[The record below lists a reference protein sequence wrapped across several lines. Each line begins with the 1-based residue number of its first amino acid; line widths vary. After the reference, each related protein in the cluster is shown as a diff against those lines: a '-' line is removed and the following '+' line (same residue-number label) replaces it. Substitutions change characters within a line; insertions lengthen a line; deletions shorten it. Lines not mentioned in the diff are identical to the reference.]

1 MSEEMVIGILK
12 DAIMTGMKAALP
24 ILVVSIVIGLIVSIF
39 QATTQIQE
47 QTLTF
52 VPKLIGVALVGLL
65 TAKFINHTIVSFT
78 ERIFD
83 IIATIMK

>member
-12 DAIMTGMKAALP
+12 DAMMTGIKAAAP
-24 ILVVSIVIGLIVSIF
+24 ILIVSIAIGLVVSIF

-52 VPKLIGVALVGLL
+52 VPKLIGVALVGLV
-65 TAKFINHTIVSFT
+65 TAKFINHTVISFT

-83 IIATIMK
+83 IIANIMK

>member
-24 ILVVSIVIGLIVSIF
+24 ILIVSIVIGLIVSIF

-65 TAKFINHTIVSFT
+65 TAKFINHTIVGFT

-83 IIATIMK
+83 IIANIMK